1 MRQDVID
8 KMLQDKLEE
17 ARENGVAEGQQLAL
31 FEVAKVMAAKG
42 CAIDLISQVTGLSIA
57 DIKCVLD

>member
-31 FEVAKVMAAKG
+31 FEVAKVMSAKG
-42 CAIDLISQVTGLSIA
+42 FAIDLISQVTGLSIA